1 MNNKKISNL
10 EFSILTTSPILSLY
24 SGIGLYIIINKSN
37 IDAYISILISIIWG
51 LLYLG
56 LFLIIFNY
64 KPDISLPDKII
75 KLFGKGLG
83 TVINYIINILLISIC
98 ILPIYSTSNFIVS
111 QFLSVT
117 PIIIIL
123 ILIFIVSFYNS
134 SKGIETI
141 SRTAIV
147 LFIIIIILGLINI
160 CGLIPKFELTNL
172 KPILAKGINKPT
184 ITSISFFLTNL
195 VPIITSL
202 IIPKNN
208 IVNNDKTT
216 KYLIYFLIISLIF
229 VFIDTTL
236 TIGVLSE
243 DLIKILPH
251 PEYIVLKKISI
262 FEFIDRIENIIYI
275 KWILSVFIH
284 FNLSI
289 YYISNSINKK
299 DKQKLLPLIIITII
313 IMLSKILFKNN
324 TEFKMYI
331 KNIYPYIN
339 IILLIIIIII
349 TTNIIIRQKKETF
362 H

>member
-24 SGIGLYIIINKSN
+24 SGIGLYNIINKSN

-51 LLYLG
+51 LLYLV
-56 LFLIIFNY
+56 LFFIIFNY
-64 KPDISLPDKII
+64 KPYISLPDKNIY
-75 KLFGKGLG
+75 LFGNYIGKI
-83 TVINYIINILLISIC
+83 INIIINILLISIC
-98 ILPIYSTSNFIVS
+98 ILPIYSISNFIVS
-111 QFLSVT
+111 QFLSET

-147 LFIIIIILGLINI
+147 LFIIIILLGLINVF
-160 CGLIPKFELTNL
+160 GLIPKFELNNL
-172 KPILAKGINKPT
+172 KPILASGINKPI
-184 ITSISFFLTNL
+184 ITSIYFFLTNL
-195 VPIITSL
+195 VPIVTTL

-208 IVNNDKTT
+208 IVNNAKTN
-216 KYLIYFLIISLIF
+216 KYITVFLIIIIIF
-229 VFIDTTL
+229 ILIDTIL

-262 FEFIDRIENIIYI
+262 FKFIDRIENIIYI
-275 KWILSVFIH
+275 KWILSVFIY

-289 YYISNSINKK
+289 YYICNSINKK
-299 DKQKLLPLIIITII
+299 DKQILLPSIIITIVLI
-313 IMLSKILFKNN
+313 ISKLLFKNN
-324 TEFKMYI
+324 TEFKWYI
-331 KNIYPYIN
+331 RFIYPRIN
-339 IILLIIIIII
+339 ILLLIIIIII
-349 TTNIIIRQKKETF
+349 AINIIIRKKKET
-362 H
+362 